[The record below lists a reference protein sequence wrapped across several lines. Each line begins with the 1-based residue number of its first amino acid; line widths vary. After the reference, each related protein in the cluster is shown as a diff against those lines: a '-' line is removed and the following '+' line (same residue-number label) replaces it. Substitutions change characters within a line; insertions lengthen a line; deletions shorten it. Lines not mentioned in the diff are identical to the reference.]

1 MHMCDKMYRRKFKR
15 YGKARRGSTNYV
27 TATYQE
33 IYDVNTVS
41 NDVTVIGIH
50 TPTGSK
56 PRQMLSGYFTQYRK
70 YSYLGCS
77 VVGTF
82 AAQLPLDILNVGV
95 EAGQG
100 ADPRDVL
107 NPILS
112 RGCHGDNLNAALNSI
127 YKGSFQNEGSS
138 LGKDDHGGSVQPTGG
153 LTWEQ
158 MYYRM
163 LQDPS
168 FKKYR
173 MGSGFS
179 LKNLRPMVYN
189 VASDH
194 QILPNE
200 VNGNVGALKS
210 SNSASAS
217 ADVVF
222 DASTQGLIADGDA
235 VSAVHMFPQF
245 MTNRLQR
252 LGWLDTRQVVNS
264 VYSGN
269 VQPAF
274 TVLPRIFMS
283 ALVLPK
289 SYRASNCMRIVISH
303 KFAFKEFNTS
313 LTLEGASEYYD
324 WLSSIVPGS
333 KDDSE
338 DSKVSNDTLEVL
350 GGNAEIVSDGVF

>member
-1 MHMCDKMYRRKFKR
+1 MLMRDNMYRRKFKR

-41 NDVTVIGIH
+41 DDVTVIGIH
-50 TPTGSK
+50 SPTGSK

-82 AAQLPLDILNVGV
+82 AASLPLDILNVGV

-107 NPILS
+107 NPILC

-138 LGKDDHGGSVQPTGG
+138 IGKDDFSGSVVPVGN

-173 MGSGFS
+173 MGSGFC
-179 LKNLRPMVYN
+179 LKGLRPMVYN
-189 VASDH
+189 VASNH

-200 VNGNVGALKS
+200 VSIPGKLYPNDIGEADSGYMFSSKTVGSVPDGAGNVS
-210 SNSASAS
+210 Y
-217 ADVVF
+217 V
-222 DASTQGLIADGDA
+222 T
-235 VSAVHMFPQF
+235 PQF
-245 MTNRLQR
+245 LTNRLQR
-252 LGWLDTRQVVNS
+252 LGWMDTKQILNGDS
-264 VYSGN
+264 SGS
-269 VQPAF
+269 PAF
-274 TVLPRIFMS
+274 TTIPRVFMS
-283 ALVLPK
+283 ALILPK

-313 LTLEGASEYYD
+313 LTLEGASEYYN
-324 WLSSIVPGS
+324 WLSSIVPDGGS
-333 KDDSE
+333 KGDI
-338 DSKVSNDTLEVL
+338 KSNDTLEIL
-350 GGNAEIVSDGVF
+350 GGKADIVSDGVF